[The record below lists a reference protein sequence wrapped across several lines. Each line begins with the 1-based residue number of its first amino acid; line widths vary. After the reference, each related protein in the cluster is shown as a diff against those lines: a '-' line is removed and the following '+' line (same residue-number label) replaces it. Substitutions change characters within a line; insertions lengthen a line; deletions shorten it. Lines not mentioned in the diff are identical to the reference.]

1 MNVLKNIHIWGF
13 FGLILQ
19 LFVYVLPYILPHMK
33 NYHQIFL
40 TIGALLAFCVLSI
53 GHTKTPAEKGTEIP
67 PKTSSPSAQ
76 QAVKILSSLYAVIA
90 GLSLTTAIGEI
101 SSLEDTFLGL
111 GNAIVFFVT
120 ALPFYNGATMFLV
133 INYYLRGFEG
143 KRTEPLID
151 FFMLFSEAIALYS
164 MAKNVTNLPGFIV
177 SLFFLLLA
185 NAVWV
190 LYILARKWRRE
201 VPREWLW
208 LDLYMFSFLALFW
221 LSSKSS
227 ASMLAIVATSR
238 TLTDYYVA
246 GKYYFPP

>member
-1 MNVLKNIHIWGF
+1 MYDEN

-19 LFVYVLPYILPHMK
+19 LFVFVSPHIFPLIK

-40 TIGALLAFCVLSI
+40 TIGALLAFCVLLM
-53 GHTKTPAEKGTEIP
+53 GHRKTRAEKGTEIP

-90 GLSLTTAIGEI
+90 GLSLTTAIREI
-101 SSLEDTFLGL
+101 SSLEDIFLGL
-111 GNAIVFFVT
+111 WNAIVFFVT
-120 ALPFYNGATMFLV
+120 ALPFYKGATMFLV

-151 FFMLFSEAIALYS
+151 FFMLFSEAIALYG
-164 MAKNVTNLPGFIV
+164 MAINITNLPGFIV

-185 NAVWV
+185 DTVWV
-190 LYILARKWRRE
+190 LYILARKWRRQ

-208 LDLYMFSFLALFW
+208 LDFYMFSFLALFG
-221 LSSKSS
+221 LSSKPS
-227 ASMLAIVATSR
+227 ASMLATVAIFR

-246 GKYYFPP
+246 GKYYLPL